1 MKNKYLFLNLINLI
15 LSISLTNCSQNKEP
29 EVNKDPIEQ
38 VKEVRNSP
46 IPDDCDNFEYKAVY
60 KDGYKDEGEID
71 IIYLGNFTC
80 PYWENKYDEY
90 LNEKYVEKTIEE
102 KLDYI
107 TLKMKLEPYVK
118 KIYGFST
125 LEEAKEDYIKWGNKS
140 TKSYREMSKKLKA
153 FKKKMEDNN
162 EISNWTLSDKKN
174 FKVDCLRG
182 LLVANSKFNMAGKN
196 EYCDCVLEKIM
207 VEFPDKYS
215 QQDIIRLKKISKEC
229 IEGLINK

>member
-1 MKNKYLFLNLINLI
+1 MKNKYLFLNLINLT
-15 LSISLTNCSQNKEP
+15 LCISLTNCSQNKEP

-46 IPDDCDNFEYKAVY
+46 IPDDCDDFEYK
-60 KDGYKDEGEID
+60 DGID
-71 IIYLGNFTC
+71 RIYLGNFPC

-90 LNEKYVEKTIEE
+90 LNEKYVKKTREE
-102 KLDYI
+102 KLDFI
-107 TLKMKLEPYVK
+107 FLKMNLEPYVK

-140 TKSYREMSKKLKA
+140 KKSYREMSKKLKA

-229 IEGLINK
+229 IKGLINNQ